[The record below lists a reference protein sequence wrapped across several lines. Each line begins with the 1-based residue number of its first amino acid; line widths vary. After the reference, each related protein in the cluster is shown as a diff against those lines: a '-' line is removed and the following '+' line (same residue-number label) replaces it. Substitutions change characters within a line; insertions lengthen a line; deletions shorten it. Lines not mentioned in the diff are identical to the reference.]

1 MLSPLSILQNT
12 RALCKT
18 MTKVI
23 TANGPNIMTLGQHH
37 SEKGRTGE
45 QKGETAS
52 AAMPFFSWHAK
63 VQQIPTRRRSKT
75 SVYLKG
81 TEEATH
87 NLRRNQ
93 IRLLSAGW
101 LEGDD
106 GSLNFQQFCFGSLL
120 C

>member
-12 RALCKT
+12 RALQNHDQSNHGKWSEHHDP
-18 MTKVI
+18 
-23 TANGPNIMTLGQHH
+23 GPASLRERKN
-37 SEKGRTGE
+37 
-45 QKGETAS
+45 KGETAS

-63 VQQIPTRRRSKT
+63 VQQIPARLVAVQRPPSI
-75 SVYLKG
+75 YLKG

-106 GSLNFQQFCFGSLL
+106 RSLNFQQFCFGSLL

>member
-45 QKGETAS
+45 QKGESAS

-63 VQQIPTRRRSKT
+63 VQQIP
-75 SVYLKG
+75 
-81 TEEATH
+81 A
-87 NLRRNQ
+87 
-93 IRLLSAGW
+93 RLVVV
-101 LEGDD
+101 
-106 GSLNFQQFCFGSLL
+106 QRPQYI
-120 C
+120 